1 MDLMSSVLTLSSHEP
16 CVQVQSPVPIMQQLV
31 IVCITRLYCT
41 VLCCTVLYC
50 AMLYCTVVS
59 GCTCVVKPGE
69 DTPLSTLAL
78 AALLQEAGLPGGVVN
93 VVPCSRAQVA
103 EVGALLCASP
113 KVRR

>member
-1 MDLMSSVLTLSSHEP
+1 M
-16 CVQVQSPVPIMQQLV
+16 
-31 IVCITRLYCT
+31 LYLT
-41 VLCCTVLYC
+41 VLCYVVLYYT
-50 AMLYCTVVS
+50 MP

-78 AALLQEAGLPGGVVN
+78 AALIQEAGLPGGVVN